1 MMISFLSKWWQERI
15 IQRSTITQQQ
25 WQQAFGRL
33 PLLAMLNAE
42 EKYQLIRLS
51 ILFLYYKSLEGARGL
66 ELRDEM
72 KLIIALQACLPIL
85 NLGIDWYRGWVSVI
99 VYPAQFVPERRFVDE
114 YGVEHRTKSVLS
126 GESWH
131 KGPVVLSWE
140 DTEQTSIIDGSNL
153 VIHEFAHKLDVL
165 NGRTNGFPP
174 LHRGM
179 DVTLWVSALS
189 DAYEDFQQ
197 RLNTWNNMPID
208 SYAASSPA
216 EFFAVFSEVFFERP
230 DILNYYYPRVYQ
242 QFKQFYR
249 QDPLSRNMQQDY
261 IAKPD

>member
-1 MMISFLSKWWQERI
+1 MFSFISTWWQGRI
-15 IQRSTITQQQ
+15 VRRSTITEQQ
-25 WQQAFGRL
+25 WQQAFARL
-33 PLLAMLNAE
+33 PLLGQLNDE
-42 EKYQLIRLS
+42 EKNKLIRLS
-51 ILFLYYKSLEGARGL
+51 ILFLNYKSLEGARGL
-66 ELRDEM
+66 KLSLEM

-99 VYPAQFVPERRFVDE
+99 IYPAQFVPERNFMDE
-114 YGVEHRTKSVLS
+114 YGVEHRTRSVLS

-131 KGPVVLSWE
+131 RGPVVLSWE
-140 DTEQTSIIDGSNL
+140 DTEHSGVIDGSNL

-179 DVTLWVSALS
+179 DVTRWVAALS
-189 DAYEDFQQ
+189 DAYNDFQN
-197 RLNTWNNMPID
+197 RLDTWNDVPID

-230 DILNYYYPRVYQ
+230 DILNYFYPKVYE

-249 QDPLSRNMQQDY
+249 QNPLSKMT
-261 IAKPD
+261 